1 MDDEAVLQYMRDFRD
16 LMSQTLDRVDA
27 LETTLYKKV
36 LEPAAQLQYDYER
49 GQRHDA
55 FMGKHGEQLRAFND
69 KLKAI
74 EGDDFDLAENT
85 FNDYDE
91 SDHSI
96 DEDEYVATLIAK
108 VQSQIDKISK
118 AFGGG
123 NIEVES
129 EDKDKDGTAE
139 EITVETDKN
148 DNGEGDKE
156 VVKAENVEEKEE
168 NGEKPESGESASEN
182 AEENADKTAEESAAD
197 GVEKL
202 DEAIEK
208 AEESAESD
216 EGEEPVD
223 SPEEVDADMKELEDI
238 YNKMYK
244 KAD

>member
-1 MDDEAVLQYMRDFRD
+1 M
-16 LMSQTLDRVDA
+16 
-27 LETTLYKKV
+27 
-36 LEPAAQLQYDYER
+36 AQLQYDYER

-55 FMGKHGEQLRAFND
+55 FMGKHGEQLKAFND

-85 FNDYDE
+85 VNDYDE

-96 DEDEYVATLIAK
+96 DEDEYVAALIAK

-129 EDKDKDGTAE
+129 KDKDKDGTAE
-139 EITVETDKN
+139 EVTVETDKN

-168 NGEKPESGESASEN
+168 NGEKPESEEN
-182 AEENADKTAEESAAD
+182 AGENADKTSEETAED

-202 DEAIEK
+202 EDDIEK
-208 AEESAESD
+208 AEESADE
-216 EGEEPVD
+216 EGEEPID

-244 KAD
+244 KD

>member
-1 MDDEAVLQYMRDFRD
+1 MDDEAVLKYMKDFKD
-16 LMSQTLDRVDA
+16 LMEQTLDRVDA
-27 LETTLYKKV
+27 MEDTLYKKV
-36 LEPAAQLQYDYER
+36 LDPMAQLQYDYER

-55 FMGKHGEQLRAFND
+55 FMGKHGEQLKAFND

-96 DEDEYVATLIAK
+96 DEDEYVAALIAK

-129 EDKDKDGTAE
+129 KDKDKDGTAE
-139 EITVETDKN
+139 EVTVETDKN

-168 NGEKPESGESASEN
+168 NGEKPESEEN
-182 AEENADKTAEESAAD
+182 AGENADKTSEETAED

-202 DEAIEK
+202 EDDIEK
-208 AEESAESD
+208 AEESADE
-216 EGEEPVD
+216 EGEEPID

-244 KAD
+244 KD

>member
-1 MDDEAVLQYMRDFRD
+1 MTDEEMLDIFKQFRD
-16 LMSQTLDRVDA
+16 LMSETLDRVDA
-27 LETTLYKKV
+27 MEDTLYKKV
-36 LEPAAQLQYDYER
+36 LDPMAQLQYDYER

-129 EDKDKDGTAE
+129 KDKDKDGTAE

-156 VVKAENVEEKEE
+156 VVKAENVEEKGE
-168 NGEKPESGESASEN
+168 NGEKPESAEEN

-208 AEESAESD
+208 AEESSESD
-216 EGEEPVD
+216 EGEETVD

>member
-1 MDDEAVLQYMRDFRD
+1 MDDAAVLDYMKQMRD
-16 LMSQTLDRVDA
+16 LMKETLDRQDA
-27 LETTLYKKV
+27 LEDVIYKQV
-36 LEPAAQLQYDYER
+36 LDPMAQLQYDYER

-129 EDKDKDGTAE
+129 KDKDKDGTAE

-168 NGEKPESGESASEN
+168 NGEKPESEN
-182 AEENADKTAEESAAD
+182 AEENAEASSDEGASE

-202 DEAIEK
+202 EEDIEK
-208 AEESAESD
+208 AEESAGD
-216 EGEEPVD
+216 EEETVD